1 MSAYKKSLTTVVFL
15 MFLGA
20 ASLFSGGTA
29 AFAFVVYGEFG
40 EVPLGVTNVS
50 TVQIIASSTNEI
62 TLTALRLQKGDSSE
76 FSIKTILPEG
86 GIRLSP
92 NESVG
97 IDVAYSPTAL
107 GQAGDTLV
115 ISTNSFWT
123 KGYIYLTGTGV
134 EAQVSETKM
143 PEIGGVK
150 GVLNFFDNAVDTGRL
165 EGKGKGKSAEQRLY
179 ALRNMIRSTK
189 NMLKAKDKKQACER
203 FDAISRKIESHVQGD
218 AAGKLSAMVSKFI
231 KNLGCK

>member
-20 ASLFSGGTA
+20 ASLFSGGTT

-40 EVPLGVTNVS
+40 EVPLGVTSVS
-50 TVQIIASSTNEI
+50 TVQIIASATDEI
-62 TLTALRLQKGDSSE
+62 TLTALSLEKGDASE
-76 FSIKTILPEG
+76 FSIKTTLPADG
-86 GIRLSP
+86 FHLSP

-97 IDVAYSPTAL
+97 IEVAYFPTVL
-107 GQAGDTLV
+107 GSAGDTLL
-115 ISTNSFWT
+115 ITTDNFWI

-143 PEIGGVK
+143 PEIGDVK
-150 GVLNFFDNAVDTGRL
+150 GILNFFDNAVETGRL
-165 EGKGKGKSAEQRLY
+165 EGKGKGKSAEHRLN
-179 ALRNMIRSTK
+179 ALRNMIRSTE

-218 AAGKLSAMVSKFI
+218 APGELSAMVSKLI

>member
-62 TLTALRLQKGDSSE
+62 TLTALSREKGDSSE
-76 FSIKTILPEG
+76 FSIKTTLPEG
-86 GIRLSP
+86 GIRLLP

-97 IDVAYSPTAL
+97 IEVAYSPTVL
-107 GQAGDTLV
+107 GAADDVLFIT
-115 ISTNSFWT
+115 TNDPWVLGF
-123 KGYIYLTGTGV
+123 IVLTGTGV
-134 EAQVSETKM
+134 EAQAPQTEM

-150 GVLNFFDNAVDTGRL
+150 GVLIFFDNAVADGQL
-165 EGKGKGKSAEQRLY
+165 EGKGKGKSAQKRLK
-179 ALRNMIRSTK
+179 AVRNQIKSTK
-189 NMLKAKDKKQACER
+189 KMLKADKKNKACKR
-203 FDAISRKIESHVQGD
+203 LGAISNKLGTHVQGD
-218 AAGKLSAMVSKFI
+218 AVEELSAKVSKLI
-231 KNLGCK
+231 EDLGCK